1 MPPAGLSSTK
11 EAPEPSEA
19 AQGSGSGEGGAG
31 VLSVDDDGSSVAAA
45 AAAAAAV
52 AAAGTA
58 PPRGRSA
65 HAAAVASAALAGVA
79 EDPAEVT
86 CIGRGGGT
94 ESTRAHRNKIV
105 LLASTIPPELFHGSA
120 CGLWMWTTT
129 TSMSNHNKP
138 QEDQEQTEEV
148 CRRRKSTLNLKGK
161 ELRALF
167 SPPTYLPHFAC
178 SHAWQ
183 IDWLASWLAS
193 WLAGRLGRVC
203 APAAAFP
210 HTDTGGRTSSA
221 FLFLLFW
228 SAFCML
234 SISQTNGMCF
244 L

>member
-45 AAAAAAV
+45 AAAAAA
-52 AAAGTA
+52 AAGTA
-58 PPRGRSA
+58 PLRGRSA

-120 CGLWMWTTT
+120 CGLWIWTTT
-129 TSMSNHNKP
+129 SISNHKP
-138 QEDQEQTEEV
+138 QEDQEQAEEV
-148 CRRRKSTLNLKGK
+148 RRRRK
-161 ELRALF
+161 
-167 SPPTYLPHFAC
+167 
-178 SHAWQ
+178 
-183 IDWLASWLAS
+183 
-193 WLAGRLGRVC
+193 
-203 APAAAFP
+203 
-210 HTDTGGRTSSA
+210 
-221 FLFLLFW
+221 
-228 SAFCML
+228 
-234 SISQTNGMCF
+234 
-244 L
+244 